1 VCAPPATWAADGAAP
16 FAIGRGGQP
25 ATAAAGAAD
34 DFGALDDA
42 GASLRVAVT
51 SIGVPAESD
60 GRGGRAAGDH
70 ARVVLGRV
78 VHRLFQSLARGDAP
92 RASLVAAAQRLVT
105 DDEIPAIE
113 DLAAL
118 SGEAADVFVRMWT
131 TPEVRSVLEG
141 AECLYEVPVSFTL
154 GGARPGGEADILR
167 GVIDCL
173 VQRPNGDVVVL
184 DFKTGTPRGSDRQQ
198 LDAYVQ
204 AARMLFSG
212 VPVEGRLVYPPQD

>member
-1 VCAPPATWAADGAAP
+1 
-16 FAIGRGGQP
+16 
-25 ATAAAGAAD
+25 
-34 DFGALDDA
+34 
-42 GASLRVAVT
+42 
-51 SIGVPAESD
+51 
-60 GRGGRAAGDH
+60 
-70 ARVVLGRV
+70 
-78 VHRLFQSLARGDAP
+78 
-92 RASLVAAAQRLVT
+92 VAAAQRLVT

-131 TPEVRSVLEG
+131 TPEVRSVLDG

-173 VQRPNGDVVVL
+173 VQRPNGEVVVL
-184 DFKTGTPRGSDRQQ
+184 DFKTGTPRESDRQQ

-204 AARMLFSG
+204 AARMLCPG
-212 VPVEGRLVYPPQD
+212 APVEGRLVYPPQA